1 MSHKGDQGDLKTMN
15 IAVFASGNGSN
26 LQALIDAEEK
36 SELDKGKITLVVSDK
51 PEAFALKRAQKAGI
65 STFILEGTSFKSR
78 EEYDKKVHQR
88 LQEEDIGLIVLAGF
102 MRILSDFFVDE
113 YRGRILNI
121 HPALLPSFKG
131 AHGIKDAFESGVKV
145 TGVTVHFVT
154 KELDAGPI
162 ILQRSL
168 KVEEND
174 TLDTVEEKIHGIEHK
189 LYPEAV
195 RLFVQGK
202 LEIVGAK
209 VKIKE

>member
-202 LEIVGAK
+202 LEIVGEK

>member
-1 MSHKGDQGDLKTMN
+1 MN

-202 LEIVGAK
+202 LEIVGEK